1 MVVTCGEPAV
11 VTSSGDLYG
20 RQVVVTRFFKNVSKK
35 VGIQFPQTVVS
46 NKKVQPEFEDYVNV
60 LLLHKHFWVFGS
72 TTSFKAYYVL
82 PICYILSKHFQK

>member
-1 MVVTCGEPAV
+1 M
-11 VTSSGDLYG
+11 
-20 RQVVVTRFFKNVSKK
+20 
-35 VGIQFPQTVVS
+35 GIKFPQTVVF